1 MAKKGFY
8 LKNNPKENC
17 LYLNV
22 FVSDFKTYLDT
33 IPHSNGWIRL
43 RIFERLVEDE
53 KGHTHNMEAAKRR
66 AMFASRKIVTE
77 NHLQMPLSILK
88 VPSKSP
94 K

>member
-33 IPHSNGWIRL
+33 IPQSNGWIRL
-43 RIFERLVEDE
+43 RIFERLIEDE
-53 KGHTHNMEAAKRR
+53 KGHTHNME
-66 AMFASRKIVTE
+66 VVV
-77 NHLQMPLSILK
+77 N
-88 VPSKSP
+88 P
-94 K
+94 KHVIDNQDSQV